1 MTEEIIIM
9 GSINQDVF
17 ITTNEFPNYG
27 DTVWVNS
34 ISNQPGKRSKPGYC
48 SI

>member
-17 ITTNEFPNYG
+17 ITTNEFLTMEILYG
-27 DTVWVNS
+27 
-34 ISNQPGKRSKPGYC
+34 
-48 SI
+48 